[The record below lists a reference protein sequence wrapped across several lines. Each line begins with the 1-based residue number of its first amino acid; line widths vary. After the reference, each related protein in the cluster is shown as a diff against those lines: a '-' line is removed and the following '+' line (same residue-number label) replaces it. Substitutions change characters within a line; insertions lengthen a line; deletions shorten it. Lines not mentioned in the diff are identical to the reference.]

1 MLVALGAI
9 DPGSNPGR
17 PTNTNV
23 SNASYLRKFMDEQS
37 ASIGI
42 GAMIVFI
49 ALILVAAVASTII
62 IKSVEDLQQRGE
74 DTTSDT
80 RSVLSNKLI
89 VTSVYLQGDSDCEA
103 QLFQHGGFGGWSA
116 TYPVGTYG
124 GADFLDPDGDG
135 TNEATTNDAT
145 TIKIDAGCEVI
156 LYDVDDFS
164 GWSARLGGGDHSLA
178 SINANALPRDC
189 GGGGCNDQISALKVL
204 GYKMQIHM
212 TPAAGSDVIAA
223 GDVHWTVTCESEPF
237 AGYDTDSIVSSAP
250 YGTSLLD
257 GTNTAGANANFVDS
271 ELISQG
277 MNLKTDIALRICYPE
292 SGSNMQLTIHVNG
305 GATSYYVLSFRSL
318 DPGTNILFDP

>member
-17 PTNTNV
+17 PTKPNL
-23 SNASYLRKFMDEQS
+23 SNAGCLRYLVNEES

-62 IKSVEDLQQRGE
+62 IQSVEDLQQKGE
-74 DTTSDT
+74 DSTSDT
-80 RSVLSNKLI
+80 RSTLSNKLI
-89 VTSVYLQGDSDCEA
+89 LTSAYLQGNSDCEA
-103 QLFQHGGFGGWSA
+103 QLFQHSGFGGWSA

-135 TNEATTNDAT
+135 IDEATDNDAT

-156 LYDVDDFS
+156 LYDGDDFN
-164 GWSARLGGGDHSLA
+164 GWSARLGGGDHELA

-204 GYKMQIHM
+204 GYKMQLHM
-212 TPAAGSDVIAA
+212 TPAAGSGAITA
-223 GDVHWTVTCESEPF
+223 GDVYWTVTCVSEPF
-237 AGYDTDSIVSSAP
+237 AGYDSDSIVSSAP

-257 GTNTAGANANFVDS
+257 GTNSLGLNANFVSS
-271 ELISQG
+271 ELIEQG
-277 MNLKTDIALRICYPE
+277 MDLKTDIGLKICYPE
-292 SGSNMQLTIHVNG
+292 SGVNMQLTIHVDG
-305 GATSYYVLSFRSL
+305 GATSYYTLSFRNL
-318 DPGTNILFDP
+318 DVGTNVLFDP